1 MDQTRGVLQLTNAK
15 IADSTI
21 GLAAEDCGTGGTLGA
36 FEYCTK
42 DVSYTLQASDVSG
55 GKFTNTATITADGGI
70 SVSSIATIEVASS
83 PASLA
88 TTKSLTKVNGATPP
102 TNYLVSSGDVLE
114 YTVSVSNTGG
124 QSGTTTLTETVP
136 DNTRYSDSSEGWT
149 VASGNYTQDVT
160 VAAGAT
166 VTKTFTVTVGTLGD
180 GALSIANTVASG
192 TGACSSCTVTNATD
206 PRLSI
211 SKSVPSSLPVGGTGS
226 YTITLENKGGSA
238 TSGVVTFTDTLPTG
252 LSFNAQTAG
261 APELACTAAGQVVTC
276 TGSPDIAVAG
286 TESVTYSVD
295 VAGSASGTLI
305 NGVLL
310 TALGGD
316 PRTPADDAL
325 DPTAGNAT
333 QGSDKLSAKSAQSV
347 TSGASLATTK
357 SLTRVNTGSG
367 LGAVPTGY
375 LVSSGD
381 VLEYTVSVANTG
393 GQSGTTTLTET
404 VPSNASYTGSSE
416 GWTVASGNYTQ
427 DVTVAAGATGT
438 VTFTVTVGT
447 LSDGVT
453 SIANTV
459 ASSSGSCSSCS
470 VTTVVSKPSQTLA
483 KVVSSKTG
491 TAGAYAVGDVV
502 TYTITQTNTGNVTL
516 NNVVITDD
524 KVTKSTT
531 SGETGSCTSV
541 APSAT
546 CILVG
551 TYTITQTEKDA
562 GTFKNTASVKS
573 TEIPTALE
581 ASNTITLAANAKPTL
596 SKALTSNA
604 DEDKTSTITVGDTLT
619 YTVTLLNDGDVT
631 ITDTTI
637 TDDKISPSS
646 ASCSSVAV
654 NGTCILTGT
663 YKVTQAD
670 VDAGKVTNNAASTSK
685 NPAGD
690 TLTREASNTET
701 ITQSAAQT
709 LAKVV
714 SSKTGTAGAYAVG
727 DVVTYTITQ
736 TNTGNVTLNNVVI
749 TDAKLTASTTT
760 GRRVRALRWR
770 RARPVF

>member
-1 MDQTRGVLQLTNAK
+1 MRRIRDYQ
-15 IADSTI
+15 
-21 GLAAEDCGTGGTLGA
+21 
-36 FEYCTK
+36 
-42 DVSYTLQASDVSG
+42 
-55 GKFTNTATITADGGI
+55 
-70 SVSSIATIEVASS
+70 
-83 PASLA
+83 
-88 TTKSLTKVNGATPP
+88 
-102 TNYLVSSGDVLE
+102 
-114 YTVSVSNTGG
+114 
-124 QSGTTTLTETVP
+124 
-136 DNTRYSDSSEGWT
+136 
-149 VASGNYTQDVT
+149 
-160 VAAGAT
+160 
-166 VTKTFTVTVGTLGD
+166 
-180 GALSIANTVASG
+180 
-192 TGACSSCTVTNATD
+192 
-206 PRLSI
+206 I

-226 YTITLENKGGSA
+226 YTITLTNNGGSA

-316 PRTPADDAL
+316 PRTPANDAV
-325 DPTAGNAT
+325 DPSAGNAT

-357 SLTRVNTGSG
+357 SLTKVN
-367 LGAVPTGY
+367 GATPPTNY

-404 VPSNASYTGSSE
+404 VPDNTSYSGSSE

-438 VTFTVTVGT
+438 ATFTVTVGT
-447 LSDGVT
+447 LGDGVL

-483 KVVSSKTG
+483 KVVTSKTG

-531 SGETGSCTSV
+531 SGKTGSCASV

-546 CILVG
+546 CVFRG

-573 TEIPTALE
+573 TEIPT
-581 ASNTITLAANAKPTL
+581 
-596 SKALTSNA
+596 
-604 DEDKTSTITVGDTLT
+604 
-619 YTVTLLNDGDVT
+619 
-631 ITDTTI
+631 
-637 TDDKISPSS
+637 
-646 ASCSSVAV
+646 
-654 NGTCILTGT
+654 
-663 YKVTQAD
+663 
-670 VDAGKVTNNAASTSK
+670 
-685 NPAGD
+685 
-690 TLTREASNTET
+690 R
-701 ITQSAAQT
+701 
-709 LAKVV
+709 
-714 SSKTGTAGAYAVG
+714 
-727 DVVTYTITQ
+727 
-736 TNTGNVTLNNVVI
+736 
-749 TDAKLTASTTT
+749 
-760 GRRVRALRWR
+760 
-770 RARPVF
+770 